1 MNNKDLKKV
10 VESALDK
17 QKVPHVKLKKIGAS
31 KVDVA
36 SLTEPSKETRQEYW
50 GKGLTYCAIILII
63 ILVASI
69 IGFIGFHGLETF
81 TKDHVNVFQ
90 YLIFPQNLYSLK

>member
-63 ILVASI
+63 IWLLQLLVLLD
-69 IGFIGFHGLETF
+69 FM
-81 TKDHVNVFQ
+81 D
-90 YLIFPQNLYSLK
+90 

>member
-10 VESALDK
+10 VESALDE

-36 SLTEPSKETRQEYW
+36 SLTNLQKKQD
-50 GKGLTYCAIILII
+50 KN
-63 ILVASI
+63 
-69 IGFIGFHGLETF
+69 IGV
-81 TKDHVNVFQ
+81 KV
-90 YLIFPQNLYSLK
+90 

>member
-36 SLTEPSKETRQEYW
+36 SLTEPSKETCD
-50 GKGLTYCAIILII
+50 T
-63 ILVASI
+63 
-69 IGFIGFHGLETF
+69 
-81 TKDHVNVFQ
+81 
-90 YLIFPQNLYSLK
+90 IFPSILLLMCYFLLNIE

>member
-50 GKGLTYCAIILII
+50 E
-63 ILVASI
+63 
-69 IGFIGFHGLETF
+69 IGRA
-81 TKDHVNVFQ
+81 HV
-90 YLIFPQNLYSLK
+90 